1 MYFNDSCFRSLGSF
15 LVMVMKMV
23 SLGFDLEA
31 QRGRGGETN
40 PPVVHKLP
48 GFVDYTCYCVFPATT
63 VFGPFLTFNE
73 HSKFLIPTSLVSC
86 EQ

>member
-1 MYFNDSCFRSLGSF
+1 
-15 LVMVMKMV
+15 MVMKMV